1 MDDLSTIG
9 NEFSVG
15 HLVCSHSLEKSR
27 MELDRATAASERY
40 LSRWEETT
48 LTALLKSC
56 AVYGIC
62 FLPGVGRRWSHVGI
76 GGLIVKE
83 SDHFH
88 AKGMS
93 SATFRRGPFEMLS
106 PETFVLVFAGH
117 ESTRALNAG
126 LVRDIIEGQWLSPA
140 LCRSLT
146 ASS

>member
-1 MDDLSTIG
+1 
-9 NEFSVG
+9 
-15 HLVCSHSLEKSR
+15 
-27 MELDRATAASERY
+27 
-40 LSRWEETT
+40 
-48 LTALLKSC
+48 
-56 AVYGIC
+56 
-62 FLPGVGRRWSHVGI
+62 VGI

-93 SATFRRGPFEMLS
+93 CATFRRGPFEMLS